1 MKIKVCF
8 KGEKKKKINIKKG
21 LFRSLHLGLFGML
34 FINFKDVG
42 TKINWQIN
50 RYNKLF
56 GKKNFPCE

>member
-42 TKINWQIN
+42 TKIN
-50 RYNKLF
+50 
-56 GKKNFPCE
+56 